1 MYIAIVKAIMKLYI
15 SIIDMQKLWFNLL
28 SHIFIVLAFLYRKV
42 TLNSYMKQIKCQF
55 IFHKNFTKRY
65 TIGCQMINC

>member
-28 SHIFIVLAFLYRKV
+28 SHILLFWLSFYRKV
-42 TLNSYMKQIKCQF
+42 TLNKHMKQIKRQF
-55 IFHKNFTKRY
+55 IFHKKFTKRY
-65 TIGCQMINC
+65 TVGCQMINY

>member
-28 SHIFIVLAFLYRKV
+28 SHIFIVLAFFLSQSNVKFVYEANQMSVYISQK
-42 TLNSYMKQIKCQF
+42 
-55 IFHKNFTKRY
+55 FHKKVYYRLSND
-65 TIGCQMINC
+65 